1 MKRLHNFHDREAS
14 PLACLKVTKNTR
26 KMACTMFLF
35 TFWYGRI
42 STSLFCCFIGAH
54 IMHIAVQY
62 FPLVG
67 NVKVVRALVA
77 LKTHFS
83 INRFSHAVIEENGT
97 VYSRPRT
104 LITTHFVSKI
114 KIKTLYFH
122 FFENISLDQK

>member
-1 MKRLHNFHDREAS
+1 
-14 PLACLKVTKNTR
+14 
-26 KMACTMFLF
+26 
-35 TFWYGRI
+35 
-42 STSLFCCFIGAH
+42 
-54 IMHIAVQY
+54 MHIAVQY

-97 VYSRPRT
+97 VYYRSCT